1 MKQSVTLTFGERAE
15 NHAGMQLLGEEVDNG
30 FDLSDL
36 RNIRDK
42 FENRGCSW
50 ELVNLNSF
58 LDCKE
63 ASPASILII
72 RDALN
77 AFEIDSSLLLEEQS
91 NLEKDKKALMRG
103 RVVNKLARYNL
114 CFGNDDQKA
123 DYENG
128 KGTIIAFKNVPL
140 LQKLRDELPVWF
152 GEKANNLLCEGNY
165 YYDTSKCGIG
175 YHGDSERKRV
185 IALRLGDDNP
195 LVYQW
200 YHRSEKVGRKCEL
213 KLYNGDMYVM
223 SEKAVGTD
231 WKKSSIYTLRH
242 AAGCK
247 KYTE

>member
-185 IALRLGDDNP
+185 IAETDKERTKVESQKQMAEANAENERLLTIVD
-195 LVYQW
+195 
-200 YHRSEKVGRKCEL
+200 RL
-213 KLYNGDMYVM
+213 KTKP
-223 SEKAVGTD
+223 KAMEIDPVNID
-231 WKKSSIYTLRH
+231 
-242 AAGCK
+242 
-247 KYTE
+247 